1 MAWNEPGG
9 NGKDQDPWGGGNRG
23 GNQGPPDLDEAFRK
37 LQEKLNGIFGG
48 KGGGSS
54 SSSSSGGSGGILA
67 VALLVAFAAYV
78 WNAVYTVDQKERA
91 VILRFGEYLETVGP
105 GLHFYFPP
113 IDTKY
118 QENVTEFRTY
128 NFRNQMLTEDE
139 NIVEVSMSVQYNV
152 ANLKDFVLNVENPES
167 SLEQATQSALRHVV
181 GGSEM
186 HQVLTEGREAMADEV
201 RERLQ
206 SYIDNY
212 GSGINIGK
220 INVESTSAP
229 REVQAA
235 FDDVIRAR
243 EDKERSQNRA
253 QSYANAIV
261 PEARGEAQRL
271 LEEAEGYRQEVIA
284 RAEGEASRFSQLLT
298 EYRKAPEVTRQRI
311 YLDTMQEV
319 LGDSNK
325 VLVDVEGGNNMMYLP
340 LDKIM
345 QEQTGL
351 TSGGKVE
358 LSSQQVRELAN
369 KVAEDLRS
377 RNNTTTR
384 SGRSAQ

>member
-54 SSSSSGGSGGILA
+54 SSSGGGGVFV
-67 VALLVAFAAYV
+67 VALLVAFAAYI
-78 WNAVYTVDQKERA
+78 WNAVYIVDQKERA
-91 VILRFGEYLETVGP
+91 VVLRFGEYLETVTP
-105 GLHFYFPP
+105 GLHIYFPP
-113 IDTKY
+113 IDSKY

-128 NFRNQMLTEDE
+128 NLRQQMLTEDE
-139 NIVEVSMSVQYNV
+139 NIVEVAMSVQYNISD
-152 ANLKDFVLNVENPES
+152 LKDFILNVENPES

-206 SYIDNY
+206 SYINNY
-212 GSGINIGK
+212 GSGINVGK

-229 REVQAA
+229 QEVQPA

-284 RAEGEASRFSQLLT
+284 RAEGEANRFTQLLT

-311 YLDTMQEV
+311 YLDTLQEV
-319 LGDSNK
+319 LGQSNK
-325 VLVDVEGGNNMMYLP
+325 VLVDVDGGNNMMYLP

-345 QEQTGL
+345 QERGGA
-351 TSGGKVE
+351 TSSGRVE
-358 LSSQQVRELAN
+358 LDAQQIRELAN
-369 KVAEDLRS
+369 QVAEDLRS
-377 RNNTTTR
+377 RSSTSSR